1 MEFFVQIVVEK
12 TDIENHEV
20 ELINILPFVFLPHL
34 APDKYCGENPV
45 SHLWAKLLLNK
56 LKQVVTSGF

>member
-34 APDKYCGENPV
+34 APDKYCGDNPV
-45 SHLWAKLLLNK
+45 SHL
-56 LKQVVTSGF
+56 